1 MIFGIIDSSDSQNSE
16 KNMAQSAK
24 LLDQT
29 SKILFFIA
37 KLDER
42 ARIIVPAPIRK
53 RLGISFGAVVFVG
66 IEKVRSSESAKDF
79 SKKAGGDSNEN

>member
-1 MIFGIIDSSDSQNSE
+1 MIFGISDNSAS
-16 KNMAQSAK
+16 N
-24 LLDQT
+24 
-29 SKILFFIA
+29 ILFFTA

-53 RLGISFGAVVFVG
+53 KLGISFGAVVFVG

-79 SKKAGGDSNEN
+79 SKKAVGDSNEN